1 MANFYDEFLSLMSE
15 SKEESYP
22 AYMFGVMD
30 IIRRADKMIET
41 KNEEPTTEENISS
54 EVSVEENTSS
64 EVNDSMESINKE
76 KEVLRARVDEL
87 QRELDETKEAL
98 IKSQEANLEVLTRT
112 NVKEEKDDSEYTF
125 ADIEEERKESEN

>member
-41 KNEEPTTEENISS
+41 KNEEPTTEENI
-54 EVSVEENTSS
+54 SS